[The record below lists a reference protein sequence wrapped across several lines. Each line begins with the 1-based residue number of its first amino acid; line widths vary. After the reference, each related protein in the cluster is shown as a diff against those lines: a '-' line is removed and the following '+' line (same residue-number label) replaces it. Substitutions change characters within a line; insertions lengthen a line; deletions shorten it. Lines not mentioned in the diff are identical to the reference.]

1 MIEKTLSMSFKNTA
15 GKKSTLSI
23 KDIKEDVLDEDVASL
38 MDLIIDNN
46 LIKNNGVF
54 LSEKVSAQ
62 IVTKDTE
69 TVNL

>member
-23 KDIKEDVLDEDVASL
+23 KDIKEEVLDEDVASL

-69 TVNL
+69 TVTL

>member
-54 LSEKVSAQ
+54 LSKKVSAQ
-62 IVTKDTE
+62 IFTKDTE
-69 TVNL
+69 TVTL

>member
-23 KDIKEDVLDEDVASL
+23 KDIKEEILDEDVASL

-62 IVTKDTE
+62 IVTKHTE
-69 TVNL
+69 TVTL